1 MLPHSLWGMCASGDV
16 LAALEP
22 TSLLQAPWTNVP
34 QGPNA
39 HTCTLHCTAH
49 PPTYHH
55 HPGNRAPPNPQA
67 SRHAC
72 PLKNRWQAWGPEGAR
87 QPLRRGCA
95 AAGWPPCQLGPDQGV
110 LRPVGPKLH
119 MGAPGCGCLQHICM
133 STVALQRRSARQS
146 PVLVCCGIIC
156 CWGVASARAHYFR
169 LFCIHSPKA
178 RPLSAQGH
186 TTLTAMPP
194 AG

>member
-1 MLPHSLWGMCASGDV
+1 MLPHSLWGHVRQRGCVGCSGTHQP
-16 LAALEP
+16 A
-22 TSLLQAPWTNVP
+22 TSTLDKCTTGAP
-34 QGPNA
+34 
-39 HTCTLHCTAH
+39 HTPARCTVQH
-49 PPTYHH
+49 PPNYHH
-55 HPGNRAPPNPQA
+55 HPGTRAPPQPTGKPPRLPPGAQKA
-67 SRHAC
+67 GM
-72 PLKNRWQAWGPEGAR
+72 GPGGGEAAAAM
-87 QPLRRGCA
+87 GCT

-133 STVALQRRSARQS
+133 STVALQRRSAWQS

-169 LFCIHSPKA
+169 LFCIHSPQV